1 MLMTLS
7 GIVFGVAFFILTQAQ
22 TSGFEQFFIQT
33 ILGTDGA
40 IRISDRTQETVAS
53 RKIAASVDTAGK
65 DDGAAQLIIETQRKR
80 IEGIDYPNRLKATL
94 ASFPEVTGIA
104 EVLRGSVKL
113 ESIRGSH
120 DAQAF
125 GINLKEFSTV
135 SNIKGQ
141 VLSGS
146 LHDFEKSPQ
155 GILVG
160 SELAKRAFVKPGDV
174 LTLTAN
180 NTTQRFTVSGIF
192 ETGVGDIDK
201 VRVIVHLGSTRSL
214 LNRPFG
220 ASYLQVSISN
230 PDVAPA
236 LAQRLSSLLNHYTS
250 AWQKRE
256 KVWLDVF
263 TALRFSSAITVSTII
278 LVSALGMFNTLAMLV
293 IEKTREIAI
302 LRSFGFSKGDV
313 TRIFLWLGLVV
324 ILAGSTLGCGMGALL
339 TYAAENIPLR
349 IRGIF
354 STDHFVVNW
363 DTNHYLAAVV
373 TAVAVVSIASYFPA
387 RRAAHIEPGD
397 IIRGASS

>member
-7 GIVFGVAFFILTQAQ
+7 GIIFGVAFFILTQAQ

-40 IRISDRTQETVAS
+40 IRISDRSQETVAS
-53 RKIAASVDTAGK
+53 RKVAASVDASGK
-65 DDGAAQLIIETQRKR
+65 GADSQIVIETQRKH
-80 IEGIDYPNRLKATL
+80 IEGIDYPSRLKATL
-94 ASFPEVTGIA
+94 ASFSEITGVA
-104 EVLRGSVKL
+104 EVLKGSVKL
-113 ESIRGSH
+113 ECQNTQ

-125 GINLKEFSTV
+125 GINLKEFRTV
-135 SNIKGQ
+135 SNIAGQ
-141 VLSGS
+141 IIAGS
-146 LHDFEKSPQ
+146 ISDFEKSPQ
-155 GILVG
+155 GLLVG
-160 SELAKRAFVKPGDV
+160 SELAKKARVKPGDTV
-174 LTLTAN
+174 TLTAN

-220 ASYLQVSISN
+220 ASYLQVAITN
-230 PDVAPA
+230 PDSAPA
-236 LAQRLSSLLNHYTS
+236 LAQRISTLLNHYS
-250 AWQKRE
+250 SSWQKQQ

-263 TALRFSSAITVSTII
+263 RALRFSSAITVSTII

-302 LRSFGFSKGDV
+302 LRSYGFSKGDV
-313 TRIFLWLGLVV
+313 TSIFLWLGLVV
-324 ILAGSTLGCGMGALL
+324 IVAGSTLGCTMGALL

-354 STDHFVVNW
+354 STDHFIVNW
-363 DTNHYLAAVV
+363 DSNHYIAAVV
-373 TAVAVVSIASYFPA
+373 TAVVVVSVASYFPA
-387 RRAAHIEPGD
+387 RRAARIEPGE